1 VDPWGLS
8 CSFDSKSNRWRNNET
23 GRFTKRPTDP
33 SELVNNGRINKSD
46 IDAWASQGGI
56 PNTWGHDPVKFPS
69 GGFKYDAGSYTVHG
83 HGANPSAA
91 AKFPNSNAA
100 NGPTAS
106 MKNTSTGDVFRTDGT
121 WGTFKS
127 DPNGAHIPLDGSSY

>member
-1 VDPWGLS
+1 MKTQL
-8 CSFDSKSNRWRNNET
+8 KKHT
-23 GRFTKRPTDP
+23 
-33 SELVNNGRINKSD
+33 RIL
-46 IDAWASQGGI
+46 IDAWANQGGI
-56 PNTWGHDPVKFPS
+56 PNTWGNDPIKFPS
-69 GGFKYDAGSYTVHG
+69 GGFKYEAGSYTVHG

-127 DPNGAHIPLDGSSY
+127 DPNGAHIPLDGSPY